1 MSFPPGTEMFQFP
14 GFASLAYVFSK
25 GSSRSWGLPHSDTA
39 GSKFA
44 RNSPALFAACHVLH
58 RLSMPRHPPNALITL
73 VSLSTPVMRSQQ
85 RKASRPNAKDCNP
98 TKALRTNSYPVDVR
112 FSAQDPNP

>member
-73 VSLSTPVMRSQQ
+73 VSLSTPAMHSQQ
-85 RKASRPNAKDCNP
+85 RKARTMPKHWP
-98 TKALRTNSYPVDVR
+98 TRLLKTEALLHR
-112 FSAQDPNP
+112 FFTL